1 MGRKEHL
8 ERSRK
13 EVTVAIVVIS
23 DSRTPN
29 TDESGK
35 VAADILRKEGHTVAE
50 QLLVGNDR
58 DAITN
63 TLSSLTNRADID
75 AVLTIGGTGISKR
88 DITVDVLSRLME
100 KRLDGFGEMFRMMS
114 YKEIG
119 TGALMSRATAGV
131 IGGKVVMCLPGSPE
145 AIKLAVKRI
154 IIPEIGH
161 MVHEA
166 TR

>member
-8 ERSRK
+8 EQSKMR
-13 EVTVAIVVIS
+13 VTIAIVVIS
-23 DSRTPN
+23 DSRTLN

-35 VAADILRKEGHTVAE
+35 VAADILRKKGHSVAE
-50 QLLVGNDR
+50 QLIVGNDR
-58 DAITN
+58 DAIAGA
-63 TLSSLTNRADID
+63 LSGLTRRADID
-75 AVLTIGGTGISKR
+75 AILTIGGTGIGKR
-88 DITVDVLSRLME
+88 DITVDALSPLME
-100 KRLDGFGEMFRMMS
+100 KRLEGFGEMFRMMS
-114 YKEIG
+114 YKEIR

-131 IGGKVVMCLPGSPE
+131 MGGKVVMCLPGSPE
-145 AIKLAVKRI
+145 AIRLAIKRI

>member
-8 ERSRK
+8 ERSK
-13 EVTVAIVVIS
+13 KKVTVAIVVIS

-29 TDESGK
+29 TDESGE
-35 VAADILRKEGHTVAE
+35 VAADILRKKGHTVAE

-58 DAITN
+58 DAIASA
-63 TLSSLTNRADID
+63 LSGLMKRADID

-88 DITVDVLSRLME
+88 DITVDTLSPLME

-131 IGGKVVMCLPGSPE
+131 IGGKVVMCLPGSTE
-145 AIKLAVKRI
+145 AIRLAVKRI

>member
-1 MGRKEHL
+1 VGRKEHL